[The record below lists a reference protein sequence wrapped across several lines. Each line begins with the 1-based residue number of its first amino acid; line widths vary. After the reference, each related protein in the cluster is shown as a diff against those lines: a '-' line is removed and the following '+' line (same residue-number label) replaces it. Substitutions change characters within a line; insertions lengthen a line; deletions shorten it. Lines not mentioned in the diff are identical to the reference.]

1 MGDIA
6 WIFAK
11 LKDEMCY
18 PINQSINQSKC
29 KQTKQKENSKETK
42 PTYQNFPYS

>member
-11 LKDEMCY
+11 LKDEMEFMNSYASDELLC
-18 PINQSINQSKC
+18 IN
-29 KQTKQKENSKETK
+29 TV
-42 PTYQNFPYS
+42 